1 MHEEYFEPMTTK
13 QAEHLTVANDIANAI
28 LDRFGFSEQN
38 EVLDHIK
45 RRMIEDRE
53 KRKASL
59 QMQLEETDH
68 MLTALTSPRI
78 NH

>member
-1 MHEEYFEPMTTK
+1 MHKEYIEPKVTK
-13 QAEHLTVANDIANAI
+13 QAEHLSVANDMANAI
-28 LDRFGFSEQN
+28 LDQFDFSEQN

-53 KRKASL
+53 KKKASL
-59 QMQLEETDH
+59 QMQLEQTDQ
-68 MLTALTSPRI
+68 MLAALTSPRI